1 MSVEITTEGF
11 DAILSKIES
20 MGKSGDKLLNEAVK
34 AGGNVI
40 LQDALPRVSKRSGKL
55 KDGLKVSGVKKKGG
69 TKYVL
74 VGITKE
80 DNSKIFYGKFL
91 ELGASAHQIP
101 IKKGKKKGRII
112 NHPGVSSKPFLAPA
126 YESKKDEAKNV
137 MKEILKRGLGL

>member
-11 DAILSKIES
+11 DAVLSKIES

-80 DNSKIFYGKFL
+80 DNSKIFYGKF
-91 ELGASAHQIP
+91 
-101 IKKGKKKGRII
+101 
-112 NHPGVSSKPFLAPA
+112 
-126 YESKKDEAKNV
+126 
-137 MKEILKRGLGL
+137 

>member
-20 MGKSGDKLLNEAVK
+20 MGKTGDKLLNEAVK

-55 KDGLKVSGVKKKGG
+55 KDGLKVSGVKKKSG

-80 DNSKIFYGKFL
+80 DNTEIFYGKFL
-91 ELGASAHQIP
+91 EFGASAHKIP
-101 IKKGKKKGRII
+101 IKKGKKKGRVV
-112 NHPGVSSKPFLAPA
+112 NHPGTSSKPFLAPA

>member
-11 DAILSKIES
+11 DAVLSKIES

-112 NHPGVSSKPFLAPA
+112 N
-126 YESKKDEAKNV
+126 
-137 MKEILKRGLGL
+137 

>member
-11 DAILSKIES
+11 DTILSKIES
-20 MGKSGDKLLNEAVK
+20 MGKSGDKLLDEAVK

-55 KDGLKVSGVKKKGG
+55 KDGLKVSGIKKKGG

-80 DNSKIFYGKFL
+80 DNSEIFYGKFL

-101 IKKGKKKGRII
+101 IKKGKKKGRVV
-112 NHPGVSSKPFLAPA
+112 NHPGVTAKPFLAPA

>member
-1 MSVEITTEGF
+1 
-11 DAILSKIES
+11 

-40 LQDALPRVSKRSGKL
+40 LQDALPRVKKRTGKL
-55 KDGLKVSGVKKKGG
+55 EATLKVSGVKKKGNV
-69 TKYVL
+69 KYVL

-80 DNSKIFYGKFL
+80 DNSEIFYGKFL

-101 IKKGKKKGRII
+101 IKKGKKKGRVV
-112 NHPGVSSKPFLAPA
+112 NHPGVTAKPFLAPA

>member
-1 MSVEITTEGF
+1 MGVEITTEGF

-20 MGKSGDKLLNEAVK
+20 MGKSGDRLLNEAVK

-40 LQDALPRVSKRSGKL
+40 LQDALPRVKKRTGKL
-55 KDGLKVSGVKKKGG
+55 EAGLKVSGVKKKGNV
-69 TKYVL
+69 KYVL

-80 DNSKIFYGKFL
+80 DNSEIFYGKFL

-112 NHPGVSSKPFLAPA
+112 NHPGVSPKPFLAPA
-126 YESKKDEAKNV
+126 FESKKDEAKNV
-137 MKEILKRGLGL
+137 MKEILKQGLGL